1 MIPDEQGR
9 PVVTE
14 ISEGTEPSTYERYTL
29 PVRELEDDRNYG
41 VGAVILALIET
52 SGL

>member
-1 MIPDEQGR
+1 VILDEQGS
-9 PVVTE
+9 PVVTG
-14 ISEGTEPSTYERYTL
+14 ISQGTEPSTYEVYTS
-29 PVRELEDDRNYG
+29 RELQDDRNYG